1 MQLRL
6 LDLEALMDFWE
17 VVETEIFK
25 NESLDIYE
33 KMCLLVLM
41 SQGEEVH
48 LTSVQL
54 ANYMGC
60 GLNTAKRAFDSLRI
74 KGYLAKD
81 YHASP
86 AVKRDSNVVK
96 NEEAIEISKPL
107 DEISDDF
114 KAGFFVSK
122 ENQEIEK
129 APQGIEKTNTSPP
142 SEINYTDSSDAE
154 RRRQMAAYLLGDET
168 DSQKAFVSKKV
179 TNQSLVDQVIEMVD
193 ERISSKE
200 ANIILAF
207 ANNDLE
213 KIRKKYKIAKQSQ
226 VSDAIGVLIN
236 ELQKKDSTVIKSE
249 EAPIENS
256 QIDTNRL
263 LKMQAYQ
270 NSRFKT

>member
-1 MQLRL
+1 M
-6 LDLEALMDFWE
+6 EFWE
-17 VVETEIFK
+17 AIEAEIFK
-25 NESLDIYE
+25 NENLDIYE

-41 SQGEEVH
+41 SQGEDVH

-74 KGYLAKD
+74 KGYLSKD
-81 YHASP
+81 YHATP
-86 AVKRDSNVVK
+86 AVKRESNVVK
-96 NEEAIEISKPL
+96 NEDAMEISKPL
-107 DEISDDF
+107 EEISDDF
-114 KAGFFVSK
+114 KAGFYVTPESQEASPKSKYENQPLSNYTHETSK
-122 ENQEIEK
+122 EVGT
-129 APQGIEKTNTSPP
+129 APQMESPE
-142 SEINYTDSSDAE
+142 SE
-154 RRRQMAAYLLGDET
+154 RRRQMAAYLLSDDGE
-168 DSQKAFVSKKV
+168 SQKAFVSKKV
-179 TNQSLVDQVIEMVD
+179 TNQSLVDQVIEMVE

-226 VSDAIGVLIN
+226 VSDTIGVLIN
-236 ELQKKDSTVIKSE
+236 ELQKRESTVIKSE
-249 EAPIENS
+249 ETQVENS

>member
-1 MQLRL
+1 M
-6 LDLEALMDFWE
+6 EFWE
-17 VVETEIFK
+17 AIELEIFK

-54 ANYMGC
+54 ASYMGC
-60 GLNTAKRAFDSLRI
+60 GLNTAKRSFDSLRI
-74 KGYLAKD
+74 KGYLSKD

-86 AVKRDSNVVK
+86 AVKRESNVVK
-96 NEEAIEISKPL
+96 NEEAIEISKPIE
-107 DEISDDF
+107 EISDDF
-114 KAGFFVSK
+114 KAGFYVKSDSHETKLDSHETVSD
-122 ENQEIEK
+122 
-129 APQGIEKTNTSPP
+129 PNTKMNPP
-142 SEINYTDSSDAE
+142 DSSENE
-154 RRRQMAAYLLGDET
+154 RRRQMAAYLLGDESE
-168 DSQKAFVSKKV
+168 SQKAFVSKKV
-179 TNQSLVDQVIEMVD
+179 TNQSLVDQVIELVE

-207 ANNDLE
+207 ANNDIE

-226 VSDAIGVLIN
+226 VSDTIGVLIN

-249 EAPIENS
+249 DPPIENS

>member
-1 MQLRL
+1 MRL

-200 ANIILAF
+200 ANIILAI

>member
-129 APQGIEKTNTSPP
+129 AAQGIEKTNTSPP